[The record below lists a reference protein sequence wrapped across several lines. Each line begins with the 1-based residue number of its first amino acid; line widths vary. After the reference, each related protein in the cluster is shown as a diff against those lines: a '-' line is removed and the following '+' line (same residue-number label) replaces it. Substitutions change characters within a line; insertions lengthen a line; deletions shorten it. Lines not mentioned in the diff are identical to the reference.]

1 MNDWETRANL
11 VLQDLN
17 AAQAE
22 RRLDPAEYRRRRLQ
36 LLQSIVRSAGQP
48 TERRRR
54 VAAPRNLPIPIV
66 TVRRDRQPPNAL
78 QAALRSWKLRLWA
91 AVMLLG
97 AAWVYWHGLSTL

>member
-1 MNDWETRANL
+1 MNDWETQANL

-36 LLQSIVRSAGQP
+36 LLQSIVRCAGAP
-48 TERRRR
+48 TARRRR
-54 VAAPRNLPIPIV
+54 VATPLDLPTPVV
-66 TVRRDRQPPNAL
+66 TVRRDRRPPTAL
-78 QAALRSWKLRLWA
+78 QAALRSWTLRVWA

-97 AAWVYWHGLSTL
+97 AAWVYWHGIAAL

>member
-36 LLQSIVRSAGQP
+36 LLQSIARSAGAS
-48 TERRRR
+48 TARRRG
-54 VAAPRNLPIPIV
+54 VAAPHNLPTPIV
-66 TVRRDRQPPNAL
+66 TMRRDRKPPTAL
-78 QAALRSWKLRLWA
+78 QAALRSWTLRLWA

-97 AAWVYWHGLSTL
+97 AAWVYWYGIAAL